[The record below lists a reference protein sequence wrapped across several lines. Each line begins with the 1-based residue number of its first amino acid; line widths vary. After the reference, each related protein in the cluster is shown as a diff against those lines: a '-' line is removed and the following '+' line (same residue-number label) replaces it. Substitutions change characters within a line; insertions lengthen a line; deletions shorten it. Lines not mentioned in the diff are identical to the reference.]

1 MIIILLGAPGAGK
14 GTQSERLVAERGL
27 TQLSTGDMLRDAL
40 AQGTELGK
48 QAKAIMDAGKLV
60 ADDII
65 LAMIRERLTASTG
78 GNGVILDGFPRTIAQ
93 AEGLDK
99 MLEEMGLHIDHVIE
113 IGVDEKVLADRIMT
127 RAKESDETRDDDSV
141 EVLQKRLKV
150 YHESTAPI
158 IPYYQ
163 NRGKLSVVDGMQSI
177 DAVASAIDAILET
190 AEERS

>member
-1 MIIILLGAPGAGK
+1 MILILLGAPGAGK

-113 IGVDEKVLADRIMT
+113 IGVDENVLADRIMT

-163 NRGKLSVVDGMQSI
+163 SRGKLSVVDGMQSI
-177 DAVASAIDAILET
+177 DAVASAIDAILKT
-190 AEERS
+190 TEERS

>member
-14 GTQSERLVAERGL
+14 GTQSARLVAERGL

-40 AQGTELGK
+40 ARGTELGK

-113 IGVDEKVLADRIMT
+113 IGVDENVLADRIMT

-177 DAVASAIDAILET
+177 DAVASAIDAILKT
-190 AEERS
+190 TEERS

>member
-1 MIIILLGAPGAGK
+1 MILILLGAPGAGK

-48 QAKAIMDAGKLV
+48 QAKAIMDDGKLV

-113 IGVDEKVLADRIMT
+113 IGVDENVLADRIMT

-177 DAVASAIDAILET
+177 DAVASAIDAILKT
-190 AEERS
+190 TEERS

>member
-1 MIIILLGAPGAGK
+1 MILILLGAPGAGK
-14 GTQSERLVAERGL
+14 GTQSARLVAERGL

-40 AQGTELGK
+40 ARGTELGK

-113 IGVDEKVLADRIMT
+113 IGVDENVLADRIMT

-177 DAVASAIDAILET
+177 DAVASAIDAILKT
-190 AEERS
+190 TEERS

>member
-1 MIIILLGAPGAGK
+1 
-14 GTQSERLVAERGL
+14 
-27 TQLSTGDMLRDAL
+27 
-40 AQGTELGK
+40 
-48 QAKAIMDAGKLV
+48 
-60 ADDII
+60 
-65 LAMIRERLTASTG
+65 
-78 GNGVILDGFPRTIAQ
+78 
-93 AEGLDK
+93 

-113 IGVDEKVLADRIMT
+113 IGVDENVLADRIMT

>member
-27 TQLSTGDMLRDAL
+27 VQLSTGDMLRDAL

-65 LAMIRERLTASTG
+65 LAMIRERLTASSG

-99 MLEEMGLHIDHVIE
+99 ILEEMGLHIDHVIE
-113 IGVDEKVLADRIMT
+113 ISVDENVLADRIMT

>member
-14 GTQSERLVAERGL
+14 GTQSARLVAERGL

-40 AQGTELGK
+40 ARGTELGK

-99 MLEEMGLHIDHVIE
+99 MLEEMGLRIDHVIE
-113 IGVDEKVLADRIMT
+113 IGVDENVLADRIMT

-177 DAVASAIDAILET
+177 DAVASAIDAILKT
-190 AEERS
+190 TEERS

>member
-1 MIIILLGAPGAGK
+1 MILILLGAPGAGK
-14 GTQSERLVAERGL
+14 GTQSARLVAERGL

-40 AQGTELGK
+40 ARGTELGK

-127 RAKESDETRDDDSV
+127 RAQESTETRDDDSV

-177 DAVASAIDAILET
+177 DAVASAIDAILKT
-190 AEERS
+190 TEERS

>member
-1 MIIILLGAPGAGK
+1 MILILLGAPGAGK

-113 IGVDEKVLADRIMT
+113 IGVDENVLADRIMT

-177 DAVASAIDAILET
+177 DAVASAIDAILKT

>member
-1 MIIILLGAPGAGK
+1 MILILLGAPGAGK
-14 GTQSERLVAERGL
+14 GTQSERLVVERGL
-27 TQLSTGDMLRDAL
+27 VQLSTGDMLRDAL
-40 AQGTELGK
+40 ARGTELGK
-48 QAKAIMDAGKLV
+48 QAKAIMDEGKLV

-65 LAMIRERLTASTG
+65 LAMIRERLIAEKAAA
-78 GNGVILDGFPRTIAQ
+78 GVILDGFPRTIAQ

-99 MLEEMGLHIDHVIE
+99 ILGEMGLHIDHVIE
-113 IGVDEKVLADRIMT
+113 IGVDENVLADRIMT
-127 RAKESDETRDDDSV
+127 RAKESTEVRDDDSV

-163 NRGKLSVVDGMQSI
+163 DRGKLRVVDGMQSI
-177 DAVASAIDAILET
+177 DAVAEAIDAILGT

>member
-1 MIIILLGAPGAGK
+1 MILILLGAPGAGK
-14 GTQSERLVAERGL
+14 GTQSARLVTQRGMV
-27 TQLSTGDMLRDAL
+27 QLSTGDMLRDAL

-163 NRGKLSVVDGMQSI
+163 SRGKLSVVDGMQSI
-177 DAVASAIDAILET
+177 DAVASAIDAILKT
-190 AEERS
+190 TEERS

>member
-1 MIIILLGAPGAGK
+1 MILILLGAPGAGK

-40 AQGTELGK
+40 ARGTELGK
-48 QAKAIMDAGKLV
+48 QAKAIMDDGKLV

-113 IGVDEKVLADRIMT
+113 ISVDEKVLADRIMT

-163 NRGKLSVVDGMQSI
+163 SRGKLSVVDGMQSI
-177 DAVASAIDAILET
+177 DAVASAIDAILKT
-190 AEERS
+190 TEERS

>member
-1 MIIILLGAPGAGK
+1 MILILLGAPGAGK

-40 AQGTELGK
+40 ARGTELGK

-99 MLEEMGLHIDHVIE
+99 ILEEMGLHIDHVIE

-177 DAVASAIDAILET
+177 DAVASAIDAILKT
-190 AEERS
+190 TEERS

>member
-1 MIIILLGAPGAGK
+1 MILILLGAPGAGK
-14 GTQSERLVAERGL
+14 GTQSARLVAERGL

-113 IGVDEKVLADRIMT
+113 IGVDENVLADRIMT

-177 DAVASAIDAILET
+177 DAVASAIDAILKT
-190 AEERS
+190 TEERS

>member
-1 MIIILLGAPGAGK
+1 MILILLGAPGAGK
-14 GTQSERLVAERGL
+14 GTQSARLVAERGL

-40 AQGTELGK
+40 ARGTELGK
-48 QAKAIMDAGKLV
+48 QAKAIMDDGKLV

-177 DAVASAIDAILET
+177 DAVASAIDAILKT

>member
-1 MIIILLGAPGAGK
+1 MILILLGAPGAGK

-113 IGVDEKVLADRIMT
+113 IGVDENVLADRIMT

-177 DAVASAIDAILET
+177 DAVASAIDAILKT
-190 AEERS
+190 TEERS

>member
-1 MIIILLGAPGAGK
+1 MILILLGAPGAGK
-14 GTQSERLVAERGL
+14 GTQSARLVAERGL
-27 TQLSTGDMLRDAL
+27 VQLSTGDMLRDAL

-113 IGVDEKVLADRIMT
+113 IGVDENVLADRIMT
-127 RAKESDETRDDDSV
+127 RAKESTETRDDDSV

-190 AEERS
+190 TEERS

>member
-127 RAKESDETRDDDSV
+127 RAQESTETRDDDSV

-177 DAVASAIDAILET
+177 DAVASAIDAILKT
-190 AEERS
+190 TEERS

>member
-1 MIIILLGAPGAGK
+1 MILILLGAPGAGK
-14 GTQSERLVAERGL
+14 GTQSARLVAERGL
-27 TQLSTGDMLRDAL
+27 IQLSTGDMLRDAL

-65 LAMIRERLTASTG
+65 LAMIKERLMAASG

-99 MLEEMGLHIDHVIE
+99 ILDEMGLHIDHVIE

-127 RAKESDETRDDDSV
+127 RAQESDETRDDDSI

-163 NRGKLSVVDGMQSI
+163 NRGKLSMVDGMQSI
-177 DAVASAIDAILET
+177 DAVASAIDAILKT
-190 AEERS
+190 TEERS

>member
-1 MIIILLGAPGAGK
+1 MILILLGAPGAGK
-14 GTQSERLVAERGL
+14 GTQSARLVAERGL

-40 AQGTELGK
+40 ARGTELGK

-113 IGVDEKVLADRIMT
+113 IGVDENVLADRIMT

-163 NRGKLSVVDGMQSI
+163 SRGKLSVVDGMQSI
-177 DAVASAIDAILET
+177 DAVAQAIDTILET
-190 AEERS
+190 TEERS

>member
-27 TQLSTGDMLRDAL
+27 VQLSTGDMLRDAL
-40 AQGTELGK
+40 ARGTELGK

-113 IGVDEKVLADRIMT
+113 IGVDENVLADRIMT

-177 DAVASAIDAILET
+177 DAVASAIDAILKT
-190 AEERS
+190 TEERS

>member
-1 MIIILLGAPGAGK
+1 MILILLGAPGAGK
-14 GTQSERLVAERGL
+14 GTQSARLVAERGL
-27 TQLSTGDMLRDAL
+27 VQLSTGDMLRDAL
-40 AQGTELGK
+40 ARGTELGK

-113 IGVDEKVLADRIMT
+113 IGVDENVLADRIMT

-177 DAVASAIDAILET
+177 DAVASAIDAILKT
-190 AEERS
+190 TEERS

>member
-1 MIIILLGAPGAGK
+1 MILILLGAPGAGK
-14 GTQSERLVAERGL
+14 GTQSARLVAERGL

-40 AQGTELGK
+40 ARGTELGK

-113 IGVDEKVLADRIMT
+113 ISVDEKVLADRIMT

-177 DAVASAIDAILET
+177 DAVASAIDAILKT
-190 AEERS
+190 TEERS

>member
-1 MIIILLGAPGAGK
+1 MILILLGAPGAGK

-40 AQGTELGK
+40 ARGTELGK
-48 QAKAIMDAGKLV
+48 QAKAIMDDGKLV

-113 IGVDEKVLADRIMT
+113 IGVDENVLADRIMT

-177 DAVASAIDAILET
+177 DAVASAIDAILKT
-190 AEERS
+190 TEERS

>member
-1 MIIILLGAPGAGK
+1 MILILLGAPGAGK

-27 TQLSTGDMLRDAL
+27 VQLSTGDMLRDAL

-113 IGVDEKVLADRIMT
+113 IGVDENVLADRIMT

-177 DAVASAIDAILET
+177 DAVASAIDAILKT
-190 AEERS
+190 TEERS

>member
-14 GTQSERLVAERGL
+14 GTQSARLVAERGL

-40 AQGTELGK
+40 ARGTELGK
-48 QAKAIMDAGKLV
+48 QAKAIMDDGKLV

-113 IGVDEKVLADRIMT
+113 ISVDENVLADRIMT

-177 DAVASAIDAILET
+177 DAVASAIDAILKT
-190 AEERS
+190 TEERS